1 MRLVAA
7 ERLSH
12 TRVRWALARAHLLY
26 GEWLRRENR
35 RIDAREQLRTAH
47 RMVTSIG
54 ADGFAERA
62 ARELRTT
69 GEQVR
74 KRTPETTPLSQLTAR
89 ETQISQLAGDGL
101 SNPEIAA
108 QPFMN
113 IIVSRSRW
121 ASMRRHNSATSG
133 SRELVVLSSPSR

>member
-1 MRLVAA
+1 
-7 ERLSH
+7 
-12 TRVRWALARAHLLY
+12 
-26 GEWLRRENR
+26 
-35 RIDAREQLRTAH
+35 
-47 RMVTSIG
+47 MVTSIG

-62 ARELRTT
+62 ARELRAT

-74 KRTPETTPLSQLTAR
+74 KRTPETTTPSQLTAR

-108 QPFMN
+108 QLLMS

-121 ASMRRHNSATSG
+121 ASMRCCKSVTSG